1 MLWLGL
7 ICAIVGYGGGLFAS
21 YDMVRMFCLL
31 ASLPGVA
38 CSLWSMMV
46 HDDTGLL
53 HIAVFVLN
61 AVLCAAVFFVV
72 GFFLWMYFAAGP
84 ATI

>member
-1 MLWLGL
+1 MIWLGL
-7 ICAIVGYGGGLFAS
+7 ICAVLGYCGGLFAS

-31 ASLPGVA
+31 AGLPGVA

-61 AVLCAAVFFVV
+61 AVLCAAVLFVV
-72 GFFLWMYFAAGP
+72 GFSLWMYFAAGP